1 MSSALQ
7 NLKQI
12 ASFFSGSSISMRNE
26 IIGLVSI
33 ISYMTYS
40 MNIGA
45 QRIQNVQYDPND
57 LRESDFAPLAIATKG
72 EVEMDL
78 TYLKPALKKA
88 IDVIQKKL
96 DASDSKL
103 DEVLSTAR
111 LLLSNEQM

>member
-1 MSSALQ
+1 MSLALQ

-26 IIGLVSI
+26 IIGLISI
-33 ISYMTYS
+33 ISYITYS

-45 QRIQNVQYDPND
+45 QKIQNVQHDPND
-57 LRESDFAPLAIATKG
+57 LLETDFAPLAMAAKG
-72 EVEMDL
+72 EVEVDL
-78 TYLKPALKKA
+78 INLKFALKKA
-88 IDVIQKKL
+88 IDVTQKRL
-96 DASDSKL
+96 APSDIKL